1 MSAVATITMKVIG
14 TSFCAPP
21 PTPAWL
27 SPSANVDE
35 VAAAT
40 IPRGAIQAMK
50 ARSRIVQCRA
60 QSRERHG

>member
-1 MSAVATITMKVIG
+1 MSAVATITMNVIG
-14 TSFCAPP
+14 IRSCDPP

-40 IPRGAIQAMK
+40 IPRGAIQAMNT
-50 ARSRIVQCRA
+50 RSRQ
-60 QSRERHG
+60 